1 MIQLRNTLMTVG
13 WLICA
18 STSAYAMGYDSL
30 TCGEL
35 VERRDGYFA
44 EFGFCAPGNAPS
56 NSCKSAP
63 DGVQGL
69 PEAERTQVEMIEKVL
84 ERKGCA
90 EAHK

>member
-1 MIQLRNTLMTVG
+1 MILLRNAFMTLG
-13 WLICA
+13 WLICV

-44 EFGFCAPGNAPS
+44 EFGFCTAGSSQS
-56 NSCKSAP
+56 NSCKPAS
-63 DGVQGL
+63 DGAQGL
-69 PEAERTQVEMIEKVL
+69 PEPQRTQVQMIEKVL
-84 ERKGCA
+84 TRKGCA